1 MRDSEGLVAEEPLKG
16 YLAMKIPSIM
26 VSVLILALDGWFFYI
41 SLQGQIAFEVT
52 LGVLLVTL
60 PVLVGLFA
68 IGPLI
73 RRQRARLFRTHFAP
87 TYKTVSYFLRGRP
100 YLVPLEAVET
110 TEYQHGKTQ
119 LRVVTHDGKSFSFWV
134 GNVGSDFY
142 TRLSDYFEE
151 RVV

>member
-16 YLAMKIPSIM
+16 YLAMKIPSVM

-73 RRQRARLFRTHFAP
+73 RRQRARLYGTQFAP
-87 TYKTVSYFLRGRP
+87 TYRPFSYFLRGRR

-110 TEYQHGKTQ
+110 IEYQHGKTQ
-119 LRVVTHDGKSFSFWV
+119 LLVTTRDGKSFSFWV
-134 GNVGSDFY
+134 GNVGGDFY